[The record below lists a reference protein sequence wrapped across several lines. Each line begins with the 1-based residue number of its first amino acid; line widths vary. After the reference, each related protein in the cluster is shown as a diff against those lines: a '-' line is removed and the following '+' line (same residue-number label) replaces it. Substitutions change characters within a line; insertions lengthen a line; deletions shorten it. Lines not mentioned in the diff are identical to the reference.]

1 MKLTQLGIGES
12 GIIRK
17 VAGERAF
24 RRRILE
30 LGLLPG
36 THVVVQRV
44 APLGD
49 PIELWSRGGKLSI
62 RAKEALGI
70 EVEVAERP
78 SA

>member
-1 MKLTQLGIGES
+1 MKLTELEIGQS
-12 GIIRK
+12 GVIRS
-17 VAGERAF
+17 VTGERAF

-36 THVVVQRV
+36 TEVVLQRI

-49 PIELWSRGGKLSI
+49 PIELWSRGGNLSI
-62 RAKEALGI
+62 RAREALGI
-70 EVEVAERP
+70 EVQTNGGR